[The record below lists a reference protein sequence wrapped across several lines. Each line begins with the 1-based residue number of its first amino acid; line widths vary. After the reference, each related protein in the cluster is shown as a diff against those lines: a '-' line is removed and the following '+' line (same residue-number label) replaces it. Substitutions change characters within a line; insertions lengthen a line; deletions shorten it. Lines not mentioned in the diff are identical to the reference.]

1 MNKRSGIES
10 KKRILDAAMRVFS
23 ERGYAKANIR
33 MIAKA
38 ADISTGG
45 LYLYFKNKE
54 DLYLTLM
61 KRNLDGFA
69 GRTMDSVKDI
79 ADPAKAINAFM
90 AVTLNYAKKHKE
102 LILLQGRELGFTFG
116 IEMKR
121 EFFKKQRSLIE
132 GIIRR
137 GIRSGVFR
145 KVNVQETAKVIF
157 SVIRGFVL
165 SIVVGADALF
175 SHGECSSLIL
185 NGLLRRN
192 KE

>member
-10 KKRILDAAMRVFS
+10 KIRILDAAMRVFS
-23 ERGYAKANIR
+23 KYGYAKANMR
-33 MIAKA
+33 TIAKA
-38 ADISTGG
+38 SNISIGG

-61 KRNLDGFA
+61 KSKMDDFDGK
-69 GRTMDSVKDI
+69 TMESVKDI
-79 ADPAKAINAFM
+79 TDPAEAISAFM
-90 AVTLNYAKKHKE
+90 AMTLNYAKKHKE

-116 IEMKR
+116 LEMKR
-121 EFFKKQRSLIE
+121 KFFKKQRRLVE
-132 GIIRR
+132 DIIKQ
-137 GIRSGVFR
+137 GIRSGIFR

-165 SIVVGADALF
+165 SIVVEADALF
-175 SHGECSSLIL
+175 SPAECSKLLL
-185 NGLLRRN
+185 NGLLK

>member
-1 MNKRSGIES
+1 MNKRSGIKS
-10 KKRILDAAMRVFS
+10 KKRILEAAMRVFS
-23 ERGYAKANIR
+23 KYGYAKANMR

-38 ADISTGG
+38 SNISTGG

-61 KRNLDGFA
+61 KSK
-69 GRTMDSVKDI
+69 MDDFVGQTLESVKDI
-79 ADPAKAINAFM
+79 TDPSEAISAFM
-90 AVTLNYAKKHKE
+90 AMTLNYAKKHKE

-116 IEMKR
+116 LEMKR
-121 EFFKKQRSLIE
+121 KFFKKQRGLIE
-132 GIIRR
+132 DIIRQ
-137 GIRSGVFR
+137 GIRSGIFR

-165 SIVVGADALF
+165 SIVVEADALF
-175 SHGECSSLIL
+175 PPAECSKLLL
-185 NGLLRRN
+185 NGLLK